1 MQFTTALL
9 ALVASTAS
17 AAVLPRDNQGE
28 WNVEITLG
36 PDVGQIYLHAEFTND
51 QYAGDD
57 GKLRNTC
64 VEAQDPYLHG
74 CDQLTF
80 DFTYNGKVVTLQE
93 TLPNGVVVYGEAA
106 IEVTTDIGG
115 GRKRDDIVI
124 PVFKAVV

>member
-17 AAVLPRDNQGE
+17 AAVLPRDNQGQ
-28 WNVEITLG
+28 WNVEITVG
-36 PDVGQIYLHAEFTND
+36 PDVGQIYLHAEFSND
-51 QYAGDD
+51 QYTE
-57 GKLRNTC
+57 LRNTC

-80 DFTYNGKVVTLQE
+80 DFTYDGKLVTLQE
-93 TLPNGVVVYGEAA
+93 TLPSGVVVYGEAA

-124 PVFKAVV
+124 PVSRAVV